1 MLVPLLALLLT
12 TAPSSVPESEC
23 LSANGR
29 TACGYACRSTG
40 RDAKCAQTPFGLCTV
55 LQGEVH
61 CFDPPAVVIHHPPR
75 STETPMCRQ
84 SGASVACGYNCNVT
98 EGRVTCARTPYGVCS
113 MQNGRQVCWD
123 PSEETIHQYGA
134 SLPTPQCRAAGGS
147 RYRSRKPAGRM
158 RKPAPRLSAPLPPRA
173 ADRRRSRRA
182 RPPLPVSRASI
193 SALQPRAASISASIA
208 ASIGLGPRL
217 R

>member
-40 RDAKCAQTPFGLCTV
+40 KDAKCAQTPFGMCTV

-61 CFDPPAVVIHHPPR
+61 CFDPPTVVIHHPPR

-98 EGRVTCARTPYGVCS
+98 QGRVSCARTPYGVCS
-113 MQNGRQVCWD
+113 MLNGRQVCWD
-123 PSEETIHQYGA
+123 PSDETIHQYGA
-134 SLPTPQCRAAGGS
+134 SLPTPQCSAAGSSVACGYS
-147 RYRSRKPAGRM
+147 CQVTLDQVACTQTPAGRCTSQGG
-158 RKPAPRLSAPLPPRA
+158 KATCWDPPALLHCEHRSAY
-173 ADRRRSRRA
+173 
-182 RPPLPVSRASI
+182 
-193 SALQPRAASISASIA
+193 
-208 ASIGLGPRL
+208 
-217 R
+217 